1 MEGDIG
7 DRMDI
12 ITYALSKRYAD
23 EHAGEGAPGKSAY
36 EIAVENG
43 FEGAEEEWL
52 ESLKGNNDL
61 DVVEI

>member
-1 MEGDIG
+1 
-7 DRMDI
+7 MDI
-12 ITYALSKRYAD
+12 KTYALSKRYAD

-43 FEGAEEEWL
+43 FEGTEEEWL